1 MKLVNKYTPFSYNI
15 CNDNATIVFISF
27 NFFISFIFLTS

>member
-1 MKLVNKYTPFSYNI
+1 MKFVNKIYSPFSKNI

-27 NFFISFIFLTS
+27 DFFIFLNY